1 MNLFS
6 CEQVTKYHPDKYA
19 DQISDA
25 ILTECLRQDRDSHV
39 ACETMV
45 KNDTVI
51 IAGEIT
57 TAGDIDYESIV
68 RKVGSD
74 LNYPVGDVIN
84 LITEQSPEINHAVVS
99 DVRQGAGDQGVM
111 FGYAVKGQDYLP
123 YGFYLANKFCKAL
136 ERKTALGSVLKGDA
150 KVQVTVDLP
159 DTGRYGVSS
168 PESVKTILVSV
179 CHHDYQPIDFVREYV
194 EQTLSE
200 VDYKAVDNAQ
210 LIINPS
216 GAWTFG
222 GPFADCGL
230 TGRKIVCDQYGGYAP
245 VGGGAFSGKDPSK
258 VDRSATYMARK
269 IACNVIDEFDV
280 NKCNVQ
286 LAYGIGIAD
295 PLSVNVY
302 TDSSLYLDKYISKWV
317 SRNYDLTPS
326 GIIKTLGLL
335 DFDYYKM
342 AGGCHMTYF
351 M

>member
-25 ILTECLRQDRDSHV
+25 ILTECLRQDKSSHV

-51 IAGEIT
+51 VAGEIT
-57 TAGDIDYESIV
+57 TTGKINYDKIV
-68 RKVGSD
+68 RDVASD
-74 LNYPVGDVIN
+74 LKYNVDNVIN

-99 DVRQGAGDQGVM
+99 DAKQGAGDQGMM

-123 YGFYLANKFCKAL
+123 YGFYLANRFTKAI
-136 ERKTALGSVLKGDA
+136 EKKAELGTVLKGDA

-159 DTGRYGVSS
+159 DSGRYGLAD
-168 PESVKTILVSV
+168 PTSVKTILVSV

-194 EQTLSE
+194 EQILSE

-222 GPFADCGL
+222 GPAADSGL

-245 VGGGAFSGKDPSK
+245 VGGGSFSGKDPSK
-258 VDRSATYMARK
+258 VDRSAAYMARK
-269 IACNVIDEFDV
+269 IACNVIDEFEV
-280 NKCNVQ
+280 NSCNVQ
-286 LAYGIGIAD
+286 LAYGIGIAE
-295 PLSVNVY
+295 PLSVNIK
-302 TDSSLYLDKYISKWV
+302 TDSSFYLDKYISKWV
-317 SRNYDLTPS
+317 AKNYDLTPS

-335 DFDYYKM
+335 NLDYYKI
-342 AGGCHMTYF
+342 AGGCHMTHF

>member
-25 ILTECLRQDRDSHV
+25 ILTECLRQDRNSHV

-74 LNYPVGDVIN
+74 LNYKVDNVIN
-84 LITEQSPEINHAVVS
+84 LITKQSPEINHAVES
-99 DVRQGAGDQGVM
+99 DVRQGAGDQGMM
-111 FGYAVKGQDYLP
+111 FGYAVRGQDYLP
-123 YGFYLANKFCKAL
+123 YGFYLANRFAKAL
-136 ERKTALGSVLKGDA
+136 EKATVSGEVLKGDA

-159 DTGRYGVSS
+159 DTGRYGLAD
-168 PESVKTILVSV
+168 PTSVKTILVSV
-179 CHHDYQPIDFVREYV
+179 CHHEYQSIDFVREYV
-194 EQTLSE
+194 EQILSE

-222 GPFADCGL
+222 GPSADCGL

-269 IACNVIDEFDV
+269 LACNVIDEFDV

-286 LAYGIGIAD
+286 LAYGIGIAE
-295 PLSVNVY
+295 PLSVNVS
-302 TDSSLYLDKYISKWV
+302 TDSSMYLDKYISKWV
-317 SRNYDLTPS
+317 AKNYDLTPS
-326 GIIKTLGLL
+326 GIIRHLDLL
-335 DFDYYKM
+335 NRDYYKI